1 MSKCRTGLVVDLFLT
16 GDNVKESVKFQEIK
30 IEKILPN
37 MSQPRKEFKQEKIEE
52 LAASIRERGLLQPI
66 RVRPIEGGLYEIIA
80 GERRWRASK
89 LAELNK
95 IPCVITAN
103 LTEEQ
108 VMLEA
113 LVENL
118 QRENLTAIEK
128 ARGIEYLINDCNRT
142 VTDVATSLG
151 ISRMQVYRYLNILKL
166 PEDMLEAFFDNNLNE
181 MHARALFSLKEIPE
195 NQKAL
200 FNRILNESFSG
211 QEAVCVAE
219 QLLTDMPV
227 KTPIT
232 KQVNRFRKRLN
243 MLEKRIDKLDY
254 REKRVCKNEII
265 SLKDALEELLSKI

>member
-1 MSKCRTGLVVDLFLT
+1 MSKGRTGLVVDLFLT
-16 GDNVKESVKFQEIK
+16 GDNIKESVKFQEIK
-30 IEKILPN
+30 LEKIRPN

-66 RVRPIEGGLYEIIA
+66 RVHPIEGGLYEIIA

-89 LAELNK
+89 LAELDK

-103 LTEEQ
+103 LTDEQ

-166 PEDMLEAFFDNNLNE
+166 PDDMLEAFFDANFNE
-181 MHARALFSLKEIPE
+181 MHARALFSLKELPE
-195 NQKAL
+195 SQKFL
-200 FNRILNESFSG
+200 FNRILKESLSG
-211 QEAVCVAE
+211 QEAVSVAE
-219 QLLTDMPV
+219 ELLVEMPV

-232 KQVNRFRKRLN
+232 KQVNMFYKRLN
-243 MLEKRIDKLDY
+243 MLEKRIDKLDD
-254 REKRVCKNEII
+254 RGRKVCRNEII